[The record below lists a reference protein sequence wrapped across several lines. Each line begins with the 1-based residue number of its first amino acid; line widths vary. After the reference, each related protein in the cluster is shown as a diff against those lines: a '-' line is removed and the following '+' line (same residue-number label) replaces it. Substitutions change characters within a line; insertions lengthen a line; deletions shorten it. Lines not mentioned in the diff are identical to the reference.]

1 MAKAAA
7 AAKKALTK
15 SELMANIAET
25 TELSKKQVAD
35 VLEALGAEIKKSLS
49 AKGAGAITLPGLIKI
64 VKQKV
69 PAKAARFNVPDP
81 FNKGQFRDYPAKPAT
96 TKVKVRALKTLK
108 EWVK

>member
-7 AAKKALTK
+7 APKKALTK
-15 SELMANIAET
+15 SELMASIAEAS
-25 TELSKKQVAD
+25 EVSKKEVAA

-49 AKGAGAITLPGLIKI
+49 SKGAGVITIPGLVKI

-69 PAKAARFNVPDP
+69 PAKPARTGPDP
-81 FNKGQFRDYPAKPAT
+81 FNKGQMRDYPAKPAT
-96 TKVKVRALKTLK
+96 TKVKVRALKLLK